1 MQISE
6 EINLAKSGI
15 VLTSESL
22 ESFIVHSQR
31 EDHKVEQNLIA

>member
-15 VLTSESL
+15 VLTSQFL
-22 ESFIVHSQR
+22 ELFIVHSQR
-31 EDHKVEQNLIA
+31 EHDKME

>member
-6 EINLAKSGI
+6 EINLAKSGF
-15 VLTSESL
+15 VLTSQSL

-31 EDHKVEQNLIA
+31 KHHKIEQNLKG